1 MMKEIDNKSESLKIT
16 VKICKLI
23 FIKRAQ
29 NCGSKET
36 CKDVASRKCYS
47 KKTFR

>member
-1 MMKEIDNKSESLKIT
+1 MKEIDNKSESLKLKF
-16 VKICKLI
+16 VNWFLSKGHK
-23 FIKRAQ
+23 

-47 KKTFR
+47 KKTFK